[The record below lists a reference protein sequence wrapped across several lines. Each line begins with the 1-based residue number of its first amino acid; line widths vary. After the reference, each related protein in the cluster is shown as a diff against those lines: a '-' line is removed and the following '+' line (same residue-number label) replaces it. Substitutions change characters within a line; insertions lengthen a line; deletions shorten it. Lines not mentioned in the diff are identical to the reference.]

1 MKKEQVMNICK
12 VWNVSSDDVNVNLS
26 SLIFNIVLK
35 ETFYYIS
42 AETLSNWLLTTE
54 KEGCEPTC
62 SGEVAE
68 LKSVK
73 VLDNKELVCSH
84 GKMNP
89 TKVYLA
95 KKISMV
101 FLYIRLVSYL
111 LYFLR
116 MLFYYYSNMD
126 TRLNLP

>member
-1 MKKEQVMNICK
+1 MNICK

-35 ETFYYIS
+35 ESFYYIS

-54 KEGCEPTC
+54 KEGCKPAC

-101 FLYIRLVSYL
+101 FLYIRLVSYF
-111 LYFLR
+111 LYFLKECC
-116 MLFYYYSNMD
+116 SII
-126 TRLNLP
+126 TQIWIHV